1 MATNRSGNTKQF
13 ASQLEYGLNAGG
25 DPMGAIM
32 AFMGRPFQQK
42 QGGQWMT
49 VNPLTQ
55 STYQTGT
62 TNPAAAAATKP
73 PVDDPTL
80 TDEEKRRREMIK
92 AGLPPFYVDWLRT
105 SGQYGGVPPTPGLL
119 G

>member
-1 MATNRSGNTKQF
+1 MK
-13 ASQLEYGLNAGG
+13 QLEYGLNAGGG

-32 AFMGRPFQQK
+32 AFMGRPFQK
-42 QGGQWMT
+42 RTDGGSPWMT
-49 VNPLTQ
+49 INPLTQ

-62 TNPAAAAATKP
+62 SNPAAAAASKP
-73 PVDDPTL
+73 PVDDTAL
-80 TDEEKRRREMIK
+80 SDEEKRRQEMIK